1 MDSYSEFVL
10 AEDDGIMSELSE
22 FIEIPTGGFNRI
34 FKVKRY
40 GQWFILKTLKEKFQ
54 NQTIYRQL
62 LKKEFELGVQF
73 NHPNVIRYM
82 TFECNTPY
90 GAGILMEYVDGV
102 TLKEYISTTMVS
114 DKQQKKIANE
124 LLAGVSYLHKLQLMH
139 RDLKPANI
147 MIAHNGNNLKI
158 IDFGLSDADYYAIL
172 KQPVGSAG
180 YYHPDTFK
188 SNEKIS
194 GKHDLFAIG
203 VILQE
208 IFPNKLNIY
217 NRIGRRCC
225 KSEFKNIDEVLNQ
238 LEWDSKIKRFAA
250 YTTTF
255 VLVLLVAF
263 GAFTQSNI
271 YSNYTQIKHEKEAKE
286 VWTEKICSVMDS
298 CWNDLELRIDTNT
311 CLYREELFMTMSYTN
326 IDLGERIQSLIQSD
340 SMDNELSIY
349 LNNLYVQRYQ
359 ERAIIFG
366 KKLESIPSAEELFQ
380 KGEITLEEY
389 SAFVKKLRQL
399 SEKGNL

>member
-10 AEDDGIMSELSE
+10 AEDDGIMTELSE

-40 GQWFILKTLKEKFQ
+40 GQWFILKTLKEEHQ
-54 NQTIYRQL
+54 HQIMYRQL

-73 NHPNVIRYM
+73 NHPNVVRYM
-82 TFECNTPY
+82 TFETNTPY

-102 TLKEYISTTMVS
+102 TLKEYIHTTIAS
-114 DKQQKKIANE
+114 DGQQKKIANE

-147 MIAHNGNNLKI
+147 MIARNGNNLKI

-180 YYHPDTFK
+180 YSHPDTFK

-194 GKHDLFAIG
+194 GKHDLYAIG

-208 IFPNKLNIY
+208 IFPSRLNIY

-225 KSEFKNIDEVLNQ
+225 KSEFKNVEEIFNQ
-238 LEWDSKIKRFAA
+238 LEWNSKIQRFAA
-250 YTTTF
+250 YTSTF
-255 VLVLLVAF
+255 VIVLLVAF
-263 GAFTQSNI
+263 GAFTQSDI
-271 YSNYTQIKHEKEAKE
+271 YSNYTQIKQKKDAKE
-286 VWTEKICSVMDS
+286 GWTEKICSVMDS

-311 CLYREELFMTMSYTN
+311 CLYREQLTMTMSYTN
-326 IDLGERIQSLIQSD
+326 IELGERIQNLIPSD
-340 SMDNELSIY
+340 SVDRELNIY
-349 LNNLYVQRYQ
+349 LNNLYKQSYQ
-359 ERAIIFG
+359 ERATLLL
-366 KKLESIPSAEELFQ
+366 KKLEIIPSATELFQ

-389 SAFVKKLRQL
+389 RAFAEKLRQ
-399 SEKGNL
+399 N